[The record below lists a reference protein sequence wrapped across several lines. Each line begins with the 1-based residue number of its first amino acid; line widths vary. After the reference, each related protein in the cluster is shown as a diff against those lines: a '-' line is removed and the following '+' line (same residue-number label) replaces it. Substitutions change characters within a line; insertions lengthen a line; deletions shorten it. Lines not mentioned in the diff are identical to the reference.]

1 MPDDTTDSKFPA
13 EKPQPEEAANEAP
26 VNAAAE
32 AAPEDPLEAAR
43 AESARL
49 RDQLLRTAADFD
61 NYRKR
66 SRRETQDAERRARED
81 FLRDLLPVF
90 DVLELAARHTE
101 TAQDVKSLADG
112 IGMVMKMFT
121 DTLGKLGVER
131 VVSVG
136 QPFDPALH
144 EAVQHLETTD
154 FPAGAVAAEIKPGYR
169 VGERLVRPAMVVV
182 AKPPAS

>member
-1 MPDDTTDSKFPA
+1 VPDDISDSTSPA
-13 EKPQPEEAANEAP
+13 DQPQPESPAGEAP
-26 VNAAAE
+26 VSAAPA

-43 AESARL
+43 AEALRL

-61 NYRKR
+61 NFRKR
-66 SRRETQDAERRARED
+66 SRRETQDAERRAKED

-90 DVLELAARHTE
+90 DVLELAVRHTE

-112 IGMVMKMFT
+112 IGMVMRLFT

-154 FPAGAVAAEIKPGYR
+154 FAPGVVAAEIKPGYR